1 MKNILICCTMAALLL
16 TNCTFIFEEKLKGN
30 GNVTTEQRAV
40 TSFDKIDIN
49 GVFKVYLTQGD
60 IEKVEVEIDENLQQ
74 YVNVFNEKNTLVLN
88 IEKGI
93 SWNKTTKNNVYITLK
108 NISQL
113 SINGVCSVETRT
125 TLASDHLKLD
135 VDGVSSSLL
144 ELDCNK
150 LDADLSG
157 VGNTEL
163 SGKTNEFT
171 VTKDGVGNLKAGNL
185 KAAIVNIGNSGVG
198 GAEIYASHELSIKN
212 SGVGSISYYGD
223 AVITSLDSSSVGKI
237 RKVD

>member
-1 MKNILICCTMAALLL
+1 MTALLL

-30 GNVTTEQRAV
+30 GNVTTEQRV
-40 TSFDKIDIN
+40 ITSFDKIDIN

-125 TLASDHLKLD
+125 ALVSDHLKLD
-135 VDGVSSSLL
+135 VDGVSSSSL
-144 ELDCNK
+144 ELNCNK

-171 VTKDGVGNLKAGNL
+171 VTKDGVGNLKASNL
-185 KAAIVNIGNSGVG
+185 KAAIVNIRNSGVG

-212 SGVGSISYYGD
+212 SSVGSISYSGE
-223 AVITSLDSSSVGKI
+223 AVIKSLDSGGVGKI